1 MPTKNL
7 RPERRDIPI
16 EQLELDPHPVRL
28 AMLIDDAEDRQFV
41 ESVNEFGVLWPIAV
55 EAMDEGRYRI
65 LDGQRR
71 FLSAKRLRLSTVPC
85 LIFRCPFREPH
96 LLSAGVVGQALA
108 ISILEV
114 VDGEQA
120 AGLGEGT
127 RVA

>member
-16 EQLELDPHPVRL
+16 EQLELDPHPVRP

-55 EAMDEGRYRI
+55 EDMDEGRYRI

-85 LIFRCPFREPH
+85 LIFRKLNKADRASLH
-96 LLSAGVVGQALA
+96 W
-108 ISILEV
+108 ILQHWFK
-114 VDGEQA
+114 GRKRKRA
-120 AGLGEGT
+120 
-127 RVA
+127 